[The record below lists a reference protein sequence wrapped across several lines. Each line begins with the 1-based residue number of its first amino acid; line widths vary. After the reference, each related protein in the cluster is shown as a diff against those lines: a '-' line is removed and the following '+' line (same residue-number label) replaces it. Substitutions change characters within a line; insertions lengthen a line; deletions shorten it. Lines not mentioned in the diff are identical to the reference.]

1 MDFRTFLLK
10 NDRIDTDR
18 AGLQNLDPFNPR
30 SPKRF
35 GKNSNAANVKCK
47 KIYPIGPPSGTR
59 SMLTF

>member
-1 MDFRTFLLK
+1 M

-35 GKNSNAANVKCK
+35 GKILSNAANVKCK

-59 SMLTF
+59 SHIDVLNDLN